1 MKQFLRIFTY
11 IQIPSG
17 KLWLYLLCT
26 LLATVLSLFSL
37 GLLSPFMELI
47 FKPEANSPAINA
59 SAIGGVKYYIEKLIR
74 GHDKLYA
81 VAAICILIV
90 SATLLKNTFLY
101 LSFRISA
108 PVRNNIQS
116 GFRVNF
122 YNRILTLPTGYF
134 TEQKKGDLMSRM
146 TGDMAEIYSS
156 IIMVLEGLIKDPL
169 TVLAYL
175 VYLVYLSPQL
185 SLLLLVLLP
194 FTGLLIGRLS
204 KRLKKDS
211 GAFSIA
217 AGENLSHVEETL
229 GGIKVIKA
237 FTAEEAMAAKFK
249 RGNDLLF
256 KLNNKM
262 AYRRDL
268 ASPVTEVLGVL
279 VLCIILYLGGS
290 FVLSSNTTLSG
301 GDLITYIAV
310 FAMIINPAKNLSGT
324 IFSIQKGLAAID
336 RVEEVLK
343 APITIEEQT
352 DAIAVNRFN
361 DKIAFKDVSFF
372 YGDKQILHNITFD
385 ITKGKTI
392 ALVGSSGAGKSTVV
406 DLVPRFHD
414 CSQGEILLDG
424 INIKAYKIKSLRR
437 LMSFVTQEPVL
448 FNDTIAANIALGK
461 PDASRQEIEAAAKI
475 ANAHSFIMTKEAGYD
490 TNIGDRGMKLS
501 GGERQRITIARAL
514 LQNPPILILDEAT
527 SSLDTE
533 SERLVQDAINNLMKD
548 RTSLVIAHRLS
559 TIRNADEIVV
569 LQKGVITERGTH
581 ESLMAVG
588 GFYKKLVDMQEIT

>member
-11 IQIPSG
+11 IKIPRG

-26 LLATVLSLFSL
+26 ILATVLSLFSL
-37 GLLSPFMELI
+37 GLLSPFMELL
-47 FKPEANSPAINA
+47 FKPEVKNPAINS
-59 SAIGGVKYYIEKLIR
+59 SAIGGVKQYIEQLINNN
-74 GHDKLYA
+74 GKLYA

-90 SATLLKNTFLY
+90 TATLLKNIFLY

-108 PVRNNIQS
+108 PIRNNIQS
-116 GFRVNF
+116 GFRTSF
-122 YNRILTLPTGYF
+122 YNRILKLPVGYF

-146 TGDMAEIYSS
+146 TGDMSEIYSS

-169 TVLAYL
+169 TVLGYL
-175 VYLVYLSPQL
+175 AYLVYLSPQL

-211 GAFSIA
+211 GAFSVA

-237 FTAEEAMAAKFK
+237 FTAEDAMMEKFK
-249 RGNDLLF
+249 TGNDRLF
-256 KLNNKM
+256 ALNNKM

-290 FVLSSNTTLSG
+290 FVLNGDTLLSG

-343 APITIEEQT
+343 APLKIDELP
-352 DAIAVNRFN
+352 DAKDVHSFN
-361 DKIAFKDVSFF
+361 DKIEFKEVSFF
-372 YGDKQILHNITFD
+372 YEDKQILNNISFSID
-385 ITKGKTI
+385 KGKTI
-392 ALVGSSGAGKSTVV
+392 ALVGSSGAGKSTLV

-414 CSQGEILLDG
+414 CTKGAITLDG
-424 INIKAYKIKSLRR
+424 VDIRQYKIKPLRR
-437 LMSFVTQEPVL
+437 LMSFVTQEPIL
-448 FNDTIAANIALGK
+448 FNDTIAANIALGN
-461 PDASRQEIEAAAKI
+461 PAASQQEIEAAARI
-475 ANAHSFIMTKEAGYD
+475 ANAHNFIIAKEAGYA

-514 LQNPPILILDEAT
+514 LQNPPVLILDEAT

-533 SERLVQDAINNLMKD
+533 SERLVQDAIIHLMQD
-548 RTSLVIAHRLS
+548 RTSIVIAHRLS
-559 TIRNADEIVV
+559 TIKNADEIIV
-569 LQKGVITERGTH
+569 LQKGEIIERGNH
-581 ESLMAVG
+581 ESLISQD
-588 GFYKKLVDMQEIT
+588 GFYKKLVDMQEIS